1 MIKSAFLLLTLAVL
15 SLSCNKEERLID
27 NSVNAND
34 LYLANSESNDVSIY
48 EYPAMKLLK
57 ADLLESNGID
67 NNSSISNIREFQNKV
82 YIVIPNEN
90 KMVVLD
96 SEADTLIA
104 VNQFPDSSGPVDI
117 SFTNIADGFVTFR
130 NAPNVANYDLVYN
143 EIVRYID
150 GSSTISSINSIGS
163 FIYLTEPQSNS
174 ISVVDIRNYQESAEI
189 KLPTPPKTAS
199 ITSKNELIVVTDKH
213 SNDDDQ
219 IPAKIHYIN
228 PGSNTIRASFDFGDT
243 RINANDVTTNDIMST
258 SLSFTFAATN
268 LGLIRIDN
276 RVDDRFVSIT
286 DRQFGQIEYGPN
298 FDSLL
303 LLEQIGN
310 SSNLVISNS
319 RSGALVDEIVLPANT
334 NRFMIQQ

>member
-1 MIKSAFLLLTLAVL
+1 MIKSIFFIILLALFA
-15 SLSCNKEERLID
+15 LSCNKEERLID

-34 LYLANSESNDVSIY
+34 LYFANSETNDVSIY
-48 EYPAMKLLK
+48 EYPAMKLLR
-57 ADLLESNGID
+57 ADLLESNGVD
-67 NNSSISNIREFQNKV
+67 NNSPISNIREFQNKV
-82 YIVIPNEN
+82 YIIIPDEDM
-90 KMVVLD
+90 MVVFD

-104 VNQFPDSSGPVDI
+104 VNQFPKAYGPVDI
-117 SFTNIADGFVTFR
+117 SFTNIADGFVSFQ

-150 GSSTISSINSIGS
+150 GSSAISSINSIGS
-163 FIYLTEPQSNS
+163 FIYLTEPQSSS

-189 KLPTPPKTAS
+189 TLQTPPKIAS
-199 ITSKNELIVVTDKH
+199 ITSKNELIVVTDKQ
-213 SNDDDQ
+213 SNEDGQ

-243 RINANDVTTNDIMST
+243 RINANDIENYDILST
-258 SLSFTFAATN
+258 SLSFTFVATN

-276 RVDDRFVSIT
+276 RVDDRFVNIT
-286 DRQFGQIEYGPN
+286 DRQFSQIEYGPN
-298 FDSLL
+298 FDSIF

-310 SSNLVISNS
+310 SSNLVVSNS
-319 RSGALVDEIVLPANT
+319 RSGALVDEVVLPANT